1 MNESDI
7 LRAGMKVVGCSVVI
21 AAVFGL
27 ATTLYESI
35 GMIYVTSDYSPDMQQ
50 AFNFFWKWKVSA
62 VIIGIL
68 RLILG
73 LYMCTGAKALVK
85 LLQDKERL

>member
-7 LRAGMKVVGCSVVI
+7 LRAGMKVVGCYVVI
-21 AAVFGL
+21 AAVYGL
-27 ATTLYESI
+27 ATTLYEAI
-35 GMIYVTSDYSPDMQQ
+35 GIIYVKSNYSPDMQH
-50 AFNFFWKWKVSA
+50 AFEFFWKWKVSSVA
-62 VIIGIL
+62 IGIL

-73 LYMCTGAKALVK
+73 LYLCTGAKALVK